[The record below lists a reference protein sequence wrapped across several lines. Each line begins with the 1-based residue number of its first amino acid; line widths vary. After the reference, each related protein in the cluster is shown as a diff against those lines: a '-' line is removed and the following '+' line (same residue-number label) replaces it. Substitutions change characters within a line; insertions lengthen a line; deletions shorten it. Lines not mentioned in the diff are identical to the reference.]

1 MFNLKRFSGVLAAV
15 LMTAGIAHASGAG
28 FTLSAVGA
36 TLGKVEDE
44 NAEIPKYRVK
54 LEVGQTLTLAA
65 QGQVI
70 PRGQPAQPGEPD
82 AAAWLFDDTAFT
94 LEPLEKGKADKTKS
108 VIALKAAKAGQTR
121 VRFVGNILGYERKFD
136 VMVEVVA
143 AKK

>member
-1 MFNLKRFSGVLAAV
+1 MLNRKLFRGAFALFVLVA
-15 LMTAGIAHASGAG
+15 TAGVVLASGAG

-36 TLGKVEDE
+36 TLGKADDD

-54 LEVGQTLTLAA
+54 VEVGQTLTLVA

-82 AAAWLFDDTAFT
+82 AAAWLFDDAAFH

-108 VIALKAAKAGQTR
+108 VIALKATKAGQTR
-121 VRFVGNILGYERKFD
+121 VRFVGNILGYEVSVR
-136 VMVEVVA
+136 
-143 AKK
+143 